1 MRQNEFTF
9 RVNWGDT
16 DMAGIAY
23 YPNFFKWFDIAGHQ
37 FFRSAGLHPA
47 QLEKKEQ
54 VILPI
59 IHAECTFE
67 KAVYYD
73 EILTIRTRVE
83 KLTNKTIKLFHEIY
97 KDEERKA
104 YGHEI
109 RGWVKKEGNKI
120 KAVSIP
126 EHVRKILEE
135 DVVLVEKG
143 EPRLM
148 A

>member
-1 MRQNEFTF
+1 MRQNEFKF

-37 FFRSAGLHPA
+37 FFRSAGLPPA
-47 QLEKKEQ
+47 QLEEQEQ

-59 IHAECTFE
+59 INVEGTFE

-83 KLTNKTIKLFHEIY
+83 KLTTKTIKRVHEIY
-97 KDEERKA
+97 KGEERKA

-109 RGWVKKEGNKI
+109 RGWVKKEGNRI
-120 KAVSIP
+120 KAVPIP
-126 EHVRKILEE
+126 PHVRKILEE
-135 DVVLVEKG
+135 DVALVEDGK
-143 EPRLM
+143 PRLM